1 MKKKNNF
8 TDIYSYFNLKKNL
21 NEKMMKR
28 IFSLLRVDSTFMTT
42 SYNRMH
48 DVNVILNKYIK
59 KNFSKKIVLCDFAI
73 SSGQST
79 LELFSDLDKIKIK
92 EIYGFDKKINIT
104 VYKLGKFIF
113 LYSSDNELLMIE
125 YNKQCLRYRYFFLFK
140 LVEKF
145 LPRLFNQIYLFDLVN
160 IKLKKSKMLIP
171 SLNNIKELKFFEQ
184 DIFKIE
190 KIF

>member
-1 MKKKNNF
+1 
-8 TDIYSYFNLKKNL
+8 
-21 NEKMMKR
+21 MMKR
-28 IFSLLRVDSTFMTT
+28 IFSLLRVDTTFMTT

-113 LYSSDNELLMIE
+113 FYT
-125 YNKQCLRYRYFFLFK
+125 
-140 LVEKF
+140 V
-145 LPRLFNQIYLFDLVN
+145 
-160 IKLKKSKMLIP
+160 LIM
-171 SLNNIKELKFFEQ
+171 NF
-184 DIFKIE
+184 
-190 KIF
+190 